1 MCPDGATRFAGIMEK
16 LRKAGYRLTPQRLAI
31 LKVLTT
37 SNAHPSADQVHE
49 TVRRDFATTSL
60 ATVYKT
66 ISMMKKTGDILEL
79 EFSRNNNRYDGRT
92 PLPHPH
98 VICTECGTISD
109 PNSLETDKITKK
121 IMEETGFR
129 IVNHRMDFYGVC
141 PRCQQGQSA

>member
-1 MCPDGATRFAGIMEK
+1 MCPDGETRFAGILEK
-16 LRKAGYRLTPQRLAI
+16 LKKTGYRLTPQRLAI

-37 SNAHPSADQVHE
+37 SKAHPSADQIYE
-49 TVRRDFATTSL
+49 TVRRDFPTTSL

-92 PLPHPH
+92 PFAHPH
-98 VICTECGTISD
+98 VICTECGTIID
-109 PNSLETDKITKK
+109 PDSLETDKITKK